1 MTSSARVP
9 AAGTLDVQSFINAQP
24 LSLYQCRIVLLC
36 FLIVFLD
43 GLDTAAM
50 GFIAPALTQ
59 DWGIDRASLG
69 PVMSAALIGMV
80 FGALGSGPLADR
92 FGRKGVLVVA
102 VFLFGLF
109 SLISAYSSNLDQL
122 LVLRLLTG
130 IGLGAAMPNATTL
143 LSEYTPERLKSL
155 LVTSMFCGFNLGMA
169 AGGFVSAKLIPAYG
183 WHSLL
188 LLGGVLPLLLA
199 AVLLVWL
206 PESARFLVVRN
217 RGADKVKQVLAPIAP
232 AEVVAARDFSVPEQK
247 TVQSRNVFKVIFAG
261 TYSAGTLLL
270 WLTYFMGLVI
280 VYLLTSWLPTL
291 MRDAGASMEQAA
303 FIGALFQLG
312 GVLSSVAVGW
322 AMDRFNPHKVIGIF
336 YCLAGGVRL
345 FRRPEPGHRDAAG
358 DPGAGRRHVR
368 ERRAVGHAVP
378 GGALLPDPGARHRGV
393 LDARHRPLRRHPW
406 RLDRCD
412 TAGPGL
418 ELRAGADRLD
428 GARGHRHGGR
438 AGQGPGESR
447 RRHLTGVSE
456 GAAMHDRGPSA
467 SRHRWLG
474 DTRHSVGYP
483 GVKRMNGR

>member
-1 MTSSARVP
+1 MTSSAHVP

-109 SLISAYSSNLDQL
+109 SLVSAYSSNLEQL
-122 LVLRLLTG
+122 MALRLLTG

-169 AGGFVSAKLIPAYG
+169 SGGFVSAKLIPAYG

-188 LLGGVLPLLLA
+188 LLGGVLPLVLA
-199 AVLLVWL
+199 VVLLVWL

-217 RGADKVKQVLAPIAP
+217 RGADKVKRALTPIAP
-232 AEVVAARDFSVPEQK
+232 GEVVAARDFSVPEQK
-247 TVQSRNVFKVIFAG
+247 TVQSRNVFKVIFSA

-336 YCLAGGVRL
+336 YCLAGVFAYCVGQSLGTVTL
-345 FRRPEPGHRDAAG
+345 LATLVLAAG
-358 DPGAGRRHVR
+358 MCVNGAQS
-368 ERRAVGHAVP
+368 AMPSLA
-378 GGALLPDPGARHRGV
+378 ARFY
-393 LDARHRPLRRHPW
+393 P
-406 RLDRCD
+406 
-412 TAGPGL
+412 TQ
-418 ELRAGADRLD
+418 
-428 GARGHRHGGR
+428 GR
-438 AGQGPGESR
+438 A
-447 RRHLTGVSE
+447 TGVSWMLGIGRL
-456 GAAMHDRGPSA
+456 GAI
-467 SRHRWLG
+467 LG
-474 DTRHSVGYP
+474 AWIGATLLGLGWNFEQVLTALMVPAAIATAAVLIKGLVSHADAT
-483 GVKRMNGR
+483 

>member
-1 MTSSARVP
+1 MTRPAQLP

-24 LSLYQCRIVLLC
+24 LSRYQWRIVLLC

-92 FGRKGVLVVA
+92 FGRKIVLVVA

-109 SLISAYSSNLDQL
+109 SLLSAFSSNIDQL
-122 LVLRLLTG
+122 LALRLLTG
-130 IGLGAAMPNATTL
+130 LGLGAAMPNATTL

-169 AGGFVSAKLIPAYG
+169 SGGFVSAKMIPAFG

-199 AVLLVWL
+199 VVLVVWL
-206 PESARFLVVRN
+206 PESARYLVVRN
-217 RGADKVKQVLAPIAP
+217 RGADKVRQVLAPIAP
-232 AEVVAARDFSVPEQK
+232 AEVAVATDFSVPEQK
-247 TVQSRNVFKVIFAG
+247 TVQSRNVLKVVFAG

-291 MRDAGASMEQAA
+291 MRDSGASMEQAA
-303 FIGALFQLG
+303 FIGALFQFG
-312 GVLSSVAVGW
+312 GVLSAVGVGW

-336 YCLAGGVRL
+336 YLLAGVFAYFVGQSLGQVTL
-345 FRRPEPGHRDAAG
+345 LATLVLLAGMCINGAQSAMPSLAARFY
-358 DPGAGRRHVR
+358 P
-368 ERRAVGHAVP
+368 
-378 GGALLPDPGARHRGV
+378 
-393 LDARHRPLRRHPW
+393 
-406 RLDRCD
+406 
-412 TAGPGL
+412 TQ
-418 ELRAGADRLD
+418 
-428 GARGHRHGGR
+428 GR
-438 AGQGPGESR
+438 A
-447 RRHLTGVSE
+447 TGVSWMLGIGRF
-456 GAAMHDRGPSA
+456 GAI
-467 SRHRWLG
+467 LG
-474 DTRHSVGYP
+474 AWIGATLLGLGWNFEQVLTALVVPAAIATAAVVIKGLVSHADAT
-483 GVKRMNGR
+483 